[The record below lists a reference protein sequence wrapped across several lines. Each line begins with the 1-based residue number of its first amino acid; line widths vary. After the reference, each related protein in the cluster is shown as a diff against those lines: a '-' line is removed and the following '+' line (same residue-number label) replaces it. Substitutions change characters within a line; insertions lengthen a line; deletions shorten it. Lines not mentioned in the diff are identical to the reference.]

1 MHGKVKNKGTYSK
14 KNYFH
19 KESEK
24 KSWPTFLR
32 FGWIVTNAQVYH
44 LWHYS
49 NLNDQ
54 GQNVRR
60 WNKKH

>member
-44 LWHYS
+44 L
-49 NLNDQ
+49 
-54 GQNVRR
+54 
-60 WNKKH
+60 